1 MDAKKARSLREL
13 ISTKEPNVVSFD
25 DGALFKT
32 RVAIL
37 PAAFNPPTLAHLELL
52 ELSKTVNDVHSV
64 AAMLTT
70 QNVSKIAPEESLSHR
85 ISMLLAIQKTLDIH
99 VLGVNKAKIVNQ
111 ALALQSTFP
120 DLAFDFIVGFDTLV
134 RLFDLQFYDGIRAM
148 NLELEAFFDECRLI
162 TANRN
167 DDDVSKV
174 RQWISH
180 NAAHWKEKIIVL
192 ELNDIMRR
200 YSSTVARAD
209 IKDGRVSHALP
220 VVVRNYIDEHKL
232 YRD

>member
-1 MDAKKARSLREL
+1 VDAKTVRSLREL
-13 ISTKEPNVVSFD
+13 ISNKEPSVVSFD

-37 PAAFNPPTLAHLELL
+37 PAAFNPPTLAHFELL
-52 ELSKTVNDVHSV
+52 QLSKTVNDVHSV

-70 QNVSKIAPEESLSHR
+70 QNVSKIAPEESFAHR
-85 ISMLLAIQKTLDIH
+85 VSMLLDIQKTLDIH
-99 VLGVNKAKIVNQ
+99 VLGVNKAKIVDQ

-134 RLFDLQFYDGIRAM
+134 RLFDLQFYDDLRAM
-148 NLELEAFFDECRLI
+148 NLELEVFFDKCRLI

-167 DDDVSKV
+167 TDDVPKV
-174 RQWISH
+174 RQWISN
-180 NAAHWKEKIIVL
+180 NAAHWKEKIIIL
-192 ELNDIMRR
+192 ELNEIMRR

-220 VVVRNYIDEHKL
+220 VVIRNYIDKHKL